1 MAISTTRKKKKK
13 PEDIQKIDENKWLIY
28 GCADIDD
35 VSEELAVDLPV
46 EIYDTFGGFICG
58 LIAEIPEDGKGFA
71 IENRE
76 PGHQKC
82 TVCKNHR
89 IGSATVV
96 KK

>member
-1 MAISTTRKKKKK
+1 M
-13 PEDIQKIDENKWLIY
+13 
-28 GCADIDD
+28 
-35 VSEELAVDLPV
+35 PV

-71 IENRE
+71 IETE
-76 PGHQKC
+76 SLAIEVHSVQ
-82 TVCKNHR
+82 NHR